1 MKLDSGLR
9 IRLNKI
15 VYTMGS
21 SIFKNES
28 VLAVDLKN
36 DEKNLK
42 NLRDRRECVSE
53 LTVDTEEKLAS
64 SNASNAS
71 NLTSEEEAL
80 LEAFW

>member
-1 MKLDSGLR
+1 VKLDSGLR

>member
-1 MKLDSGLR
+1 
-9 IRLNKI
+9 
-15 VYTMGS
+15 MGS

>member
-1 MKLDSGLR
+1 
-9 IRLNKI
+9 
-15 VYTMGS
+15 MGS

-42 NLRDRRECVSE
+42 NDEKKLRDRRECVSE

-64 SNASNAS
+64 SDLS
-71 NLTSEEEAL
+71 SEEKAL
-80 LEAFW
+80 LGAFW

>member
-1 MKLDSGLR
+1 
-9 IRLNKI
+9 
-15 VYTMGS
+15 MGS

-42 NLRDRRECVSE
+42 NDENDLKNLRDRRECVSE

-64 SNASNAS
+64 SDLS
-71 NLTSEEEAL
+71 SEEKAL
-80 LEAFW
+80 LGAFW